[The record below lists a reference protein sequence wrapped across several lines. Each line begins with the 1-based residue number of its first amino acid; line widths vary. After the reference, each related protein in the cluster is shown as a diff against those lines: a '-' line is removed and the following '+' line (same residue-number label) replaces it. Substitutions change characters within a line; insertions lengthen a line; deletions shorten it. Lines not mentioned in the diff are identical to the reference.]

1 MKKSVNKNYKNLVGK
16 KWCEVSKE
24 VQKELL
30 TNCNIWSDLIF
41 DNEDIII
48 DLTNNLSIDG
58 KINLDSDEVNNFI
71 IDDNSIIYDSTI

>member
-1 MKKSVNKNYKNLVGK
+1 MKKYENLVGK
-16 KWCEVSKE
+16 KWGEIPRE
-24 VQKELL
+24 IQNELL

-71 IDDNSIIYDSTI
+71 IDDNSIIYDPTL

>member
-1 MKKSVNKNYKNLVGK
+1 MKNYENLVGK
-16 KWCEVSKE
+16 KWGEIPRE
-24 VQKELL
+24 VQNELL

-71 IDDNSIIYDSTI
+71 IDDNSIIYDPTI

>member
-1 MKKSVNKNYKNLVGK
+1 MKKYENLVGK
-16 KWCEVSKE
+16 KWEE
-24 VQKELL
+24 IPREIQNELL

>member
-1 MKKSVNKNYKNLVGK
+1 MKNYENLVGK
-16 KWCEVSKE
+16 KWGEIPRE
-24 VQKELL
+24 VQNELL

-58 KINLDSDEVNNFI
+58 KINLDSDEVNNFT
-71 IDDNSIIYDSTI
+71 IDDNSIIYDPTL

>member
-1 MKKSVNKNYKNLVGK
+1 MKKYENLVGK
-16 KWCEVSKE
+16 KWGEIPRE
-24 VQKELL
+24 VQNELL

>member
-1 MKKSVNKNYKNLVGK
+1 MKKYENLVGK
-16 KWCEVSKE
+16 KWGEIPRE
-24 VQKELL
+24 IQNELL
-30 TNCNIWSDLIF
+30 INCNIWSDLIF

>member
-1 MKKSVNKNYKNLVGK
+1 MKKYENLVGK
-16 KWCEVSKE
+16 KWGEIPRE
-24 VQKELL
+24 IQNELL

-71 IDDNSIIYDSTI
+71 IDDNSIIYDPTI

>member
-1 MKKSVNKNYKNLVGK
+1 MKNYENLVGK
-16 KWCEVSKE
+16 KWGEIPRE
-24 VQKELL
+24 VQNELL

-71 IDDNSIIYDSTI
+71 IDDNSIIYDPTL

>member
-1 MKKSVNKNYKNLVGK
+1 MKKYENLVGK
-16 KWCEVSKE
+16 KWGEIPRE
-24 VQKELL
+24 IQNELL

-58 KINLDSDEVNNFI
+58 KINLDSDEVNNFT
-71 IDDNSIIYDSTI
+71 IDDNSIIYDPTL

>member
-1 MKKSVNKNYKNLVGK
+1 MKKYENLVGK
-16 KWCEVSKE
+16 KWGEIPRE
-24 VQKELL
+24 IQNELL

-58 KINLDSDEVNNFI
+58 KINLDSDEVNNFT
-71 IDDNSIIYDSTI
+71 IDDNSIIYDPTI

>member
-1 MKKSVNKNYKNLVGK
+1 MKNYENLVGK
-16 KWCEVSKE
+16 KWGEIPRE
-24 VQKELL
+24 IQNELL

-71 IDDNSIIYDSTI
+71 IDDNSIIYDPTI

>member
-1 MKKSVNKNYKNLVGK
+1 MKNYENLVGK
-16 KWCEVSKE
+16 KWGEIPREVRN
-24 VQKELL
+24 ELL

-71 IDDNSIIYDSTI
+71 IDDNSIIYDPTL

>member
-1 MKKSVNKNYKNLVGK
+1 MKKYENLVGK
-16 KWCEVSKE
+16 KWGELPRE
-24 VQKELL
+24 VQNELL

-48 DLTNNLSIDG
+48 DLTNNLSVDG

-71 IDDNSIIYDSTI
+71 IDDNSIIYDPTI

>member
-1 MKKSVNKNYKNLVGK
+1 MKNYENLVGK
-16 KWCEVSKE
+16 KWGEIPRE
-24 VQKELL
+24 IQNELL

-58 KINLDSDEVNNFI
+58 KINLDGDEVNNFI
-71 IDDNSIIYDSTI
+71 IDDNSIIFDTTI

>member
-1 MKKSVNKNYKNLVGK
+1 MKNYENLVGK
-16 KWCEVSKE
+16 KWGEIPREVRN
-24 VQKELL
+24 ELL

-71 IDDNSIIYDSTI
+71 IDDNSIIYDTTL

>member
-1 MKKSVNKNYKNLVGK
+1 MKKYENLVGK
-16 KWCEVSKE
+16 KWGEIPRE
-24 VQKELL
+24 IQNELL

-71 IDDNSIIYDSTI
+71 IDDNSIIYDSKI

>member
-1 MKKSVNKNYKNLVGK
+1 MKNYENLVGK
-16 KWCEVSKE
+16 KWGEIPRE
-24 VQKELL
+24 VQNELL
-30 TNCNIWSDLIF
+30 INCNIWSDLIF

>member
-1 MKKSVNKNYKNLVGK
+1 MKNYENLVGK
-16 KWCEVSKE
+16 KWGEIPREVRN
-24 VQKELL
+24 ELL

>member
-1 MKKSVNKNYKNLVGK
+1 MKNYENLVGK
-16 KWCEVSKE
+16 KWGEIPRE

-30 TNCNIWSDLIF
+30 SDCNIWSDLIF

-71 IDDNSIIYDSTI
+71 IDDNSIIYDPTI

>member
-1 MKKSVNKNYKNLVGK
+1 MKNYENLVGK
-16 KWCEVSKE
+16 KWGEIPRE

-30 TNCNIWSDLIF
+30 SDCNIWSDLIF

>member
-1 MKKSVNKNYKNLVGK
+1 MKKYENLVGK
-16 KWCEVSKE
+16 KWGEIPRE
-24 VQKELL
+24 IQNELL

>member
-1 MKKSVNKNYKNLVGK
+1 MKKYENLVGK
-16 KWCEVSKE
+16 KWGEIPRE
-24 VQKELL
+24 IQNELL

-58 KINLDSDEVNNFI
+58 KINLDSD
-71 IDDNSIIYDSTI
+71 

>member
-1 MKKSVNKNYKNLVGK
+1 MKNYENLVGK
-16 KWCEVSKE
+16 KWGEIPRE
-24 VQKELL
+24 IQNELL

-71 IDDNSIIYDSTI
+71 IDDNSIIFDTTI